1 MKKRA
6 LVSVTDK
13 TGVVEFAKGLE
24 KLGFE
29 IVSTGGTLRALEK
42 GGVKAI
48 GIEKVTGFPEI
59 LDGRVKTLHPKVHGA
74 LLYKRDN
81 PKHVE
86 TVKEMGIHPIDLVCC
101 NLYAFDKA
109 LEKGADLDEMIENI
123 DIGGPSMIRSAAK
136 NFKDVLIV
144 TEPGD
149 YNKVLEAIADQKD
162 DFKFR
167 MNLAYKAYS
176 KTAAYDT
183 MISNY
188 FAKQLGK

>member
-1 MKKRA
+1 MRRA

-13 TGVVEFAKGLE
+13 TGVVDFAKGLE

-29 IVSTGGTLRALEK
+29 VVSTGGTLKALQE

-48 GIEKVTGFPEI
+48 GIEQVTGFPEI
-59 LDGRVKTLHPKVHGA
+59 LDGRVKTLHPKVHGG
-74 LLYKRDN
+74 LLYRRDD

-86 TVKEMGIHPIDLVCC
+86 TIIEMGITPIDLVCC

-109 LEKGADLDEMIENI
+109 LEKHADLPEMVENI

-144 TEPGD
+144 TEPSD
-149 YNKVLEAIADQKD
+149 YNDVLKALENHTD

-183 MISNY
+183 MISKY
-188 FAKQLGK
+188 FASQLDK